1 VSLVFARQSQVY
13 LLALSQ
19 NECNEVVHKET
30 ANALNNYLTGMNR
43 ALSGGSDGLVN
54 NKLSIADICF
64 VCEICQISR
73 ERAHIEKLKKLNL
86 ELIYNRKILNRS
98 FEHAMRHFD
107 NLCDRQ
113 EFSLEIAPL
122 MDRLSRIADQAHG
135 TALKD

>member
-1 VSLVFARQSQVY
+1 
-13 LLALSQ
+13 
-19 NECNEVVHKET
+19 
-30 ANALNNYLTGMNR
+30 MNR

-73 ERAHIEKLKKLNL
+73 ERAHIEKLNKLNL

-98 FEHAMRHFD
+98 FEHAMQHFD

-113 EFSLEIAPL
+113 EFSLDIAPL
-122 MDRLSRIADQAHG
+122 MNKLSRIAGPAYR
-135 TALKD
+135 APLKD

>member
-1 VSLVFARQSQVY
+1 VRN
-13 LLALSQ
+13 LS
-19 NECNEVVHKET
+19 
-30 ANALNNYLTGMNR
+30 
-43 ALSGGSDGLVN
+43 
-54 NKLSIADICF
+54 DIP
-64 VCEICQISR
+64 